1 MSENYA
7 QPLRLP
13 LQSSRAFAVLLA
25 AVHVGAAAC
34 SWFTPLPVPLRLGI
48 GAVICHSLYRALV
61 LHAWRRAPA
70 AVTAIEIRDGAL
82 ALRRGVDTPW
92 LAARVRAIFTH
103 PWVVVL
109 RLRCAGQLWPVNV
122 VIPRGA
128 LSPEHFRRLRVRLA
142 YLDNSATV

>member
-13 LQSSRAFAVLLA
+13 LKSSRAFAGLLA

-34 SWFTPLPVPLRLGI
+34 SWFTPLPAPLQLGI
-48 GAVICHSLYRALV
+48 GALLAYSLYRTLT
-61 LHAWRRAPA
+61 LHAWRRAPG

-82 ALRRGVDTPW
+82 ALRRGAKTPW
-92 LAARVRAIFTH
+92 LAARVRAVFTH

-128 LSPEHFRRLRVRLA
+128 LSAEHFRRLRVRLA
-142 YLDNSATV
+142 YLDNSSAV